1 MLIKETFREIQERL
15 EFYNDYSTINKK
27 CFGCRQFNHI
37 IEECPK
43 LHYVPNVEKI
53 IKQYNFSLGDID
65 RRLYNRRKKKNNS
78 LKMYNHKLQS
88 VNEKFKFGLLK
99 VDEELE
105 RLSSDADQVYY
116 FIYNIY

>member
-1 MLIKETFREIQERL
+1 MLTKETFREIKERL

-43 LHYVPNVEKI
+43 LHYFPNVEKI
-53 IKQYNFSLGDID
+53 IKQHNFSLGDIN

-78 LKMYNHKLQS
+78 LILYNYKLQ
-88 VNEKFKFGLLK
+88 NLTEKLKFNMQFNLME
-99 VDEELE
+99 VTEEVE
-105 RLSSDADQVYY
+105 RLSSYCDQV
-116 FIYNIY
+116 